1 MRRYINHKCLYLKKI
16 LLISFLKFQL
26 GNKQILIL
34 TFACGMIFSTGL
46 ITSPAAADCFSA
58 DFCLNSDYSTY
69 YADHGILISIFCQ
82 SCANLAQTQLVIHVF
97 SNSDPSGMYPTL
109 TEDKPG
115 SPNYHLSANAS
126 PNNIIPGYVM
136 LTTTGSSTPFGS
148 WGSVPFQ
155 VPILRI
161 GIPDTVTI
169 TYGPNQIQASILN
182 PQQTDST
189 VTVAKTSD
197 QPKATVMTCPP
208 GPNPNNPDQDGDGIC
223 DAWEVNSKSRGY
235 LQITD
240 GGGNVMY
247 QYFCDHLQLGI
258 SANTSKPLGTISNPD
273 PSCPSPYKKDIF
285 VEADYMKRHHPDQ
298 NAINVV
304 VSAFANAPTGIPTT
318 CQSGD
323 VEACTAGIRLHVQV
337 DDQLSGHMDLS
348 STPSPGRA
356 LVPTTDFD
364 IIKTNYFG
372 TADERTRQA
381 NCSIDLSG
389 NCLTVVNTLT
399 AKKQIFHYALFTHSQ
414 TGNPLSSGASE
425 LPGNDMDISLGT
437 FTGATGSPDQQEGT
451 FMHELGHNLGLY
463 HGGSFPSLNPS
474 DDSYD
479 NCKPNYLSVMSY
491 SRQFSDNDPDRS
503 LNYSQG
509 EYAGYPLDERTSL
522 NETPPPLPLSNEN
535 PRQTITYGYGNP
547 PSGTAKISTMFSGQG
562 IDWDKDNPALGW
574 PELAPP
580 NQNINNLGIRGC
592 DVQEPTIVSGTD
604 IALTTLQDYNDWR
617 NLMYAMTT
625 SSGWYDGAGG
635 LLEVQHESDLHQGVP
650 LDAVIQMRNQ
660 RVVELDNI
668 ITNLPNNVFTTNNG
682 KAVLHNDLL
691 QTEYLVLNNYLYN
704 ALHKLANTRN
714 DTLLYVN
721 NEVTYQ
727 INPINGASPY
737 VVNPSHDNQTQKQIL
752 YILDSITKSFEIAAT
767 PSQSYPDKTI
777 PLSSP
782 ASQVKQVAPPLVQ
795 CRSSLVLRIIDIQNM
810 PAEPVCLKP
819 ATVNIVDSNIFITP
833 KDYVSKYGFAYKPGT
848 IPVLSTITVVTDH
861 NSYNKG
867 NSIIISGNVSPVVKG
882 KSITIKI
889 LDPYNT
895 QVAYSTSNPNAD
907 GTYSKTFAPINWQK
921 LGAYTVRVEYNTL
934 VGETQFSFGIPSMQ
948 VQPPG
953 LGSGIIIAPTQI
965 TSMTLIR

>member
-1 MRRYINHKCLYLKKI
+1 
-16 LLISFLKFQL
+16 
-26 GNKQILIL
+26 
-34 TFACGMIFSTGL
+34 MIFSTGL
-46 ITSPAAADCFSA
+46 ITNPAAAQCPT

-69 YADHGILISIFCQ
+69 YTDHGILISIFCQ
-82 SCANLAQTQLVIHVF
+82 SCATLGQTQLTIHVF
-97 SNSDPSGMYPTL
+97 SNSDPSGIYPTL
-109 TEDKPG
+109 TEDRLG

-136 LTTTGSSTPFGS
+136 LTTTGSSIPLGS

-155 VPILRI
+155 VPILRV
-161 GIPDTVTI
+161 GIPDAVTI
-169 TYGPNQIQASILN
+169 TYGPNQIQASILS

-189 VTVAKTSD
+189 MTVAKTND
-197 QPKATVMTCPP
+197 QAQPTIITCPP

-240 GGGNVMY
+240 ATGNVMY
-247 QYFCDHLQLGI
+247 QYFCDHLQPGI
-258 SANTSKPLGTISNPD
+258 SANTSKSLGTISNPD
-273 PSCPSPYKKDIF
+273 PVCPSPYKKDIF

-298 NAINVV
+298 NTINTI

-318 CQSGD
+318 CQSSD
-323 VEACTAGIRLHVQV
+323 IEVCTAGIRLHVQV
-337 DDQLSGHMDLS
+337 DDELSGHMDLS
-348 STPSPGRA
+348 GTPSLGRA
-356 LVPTTDFD
+356 LAPTTDFD

-372 TADERTRQA
+372 TADERTRQT
-381 NCSIDLSG
+381 NCPLDSSG

-414 TGNPLSSGASE
+414 TGNPLSSGVSE
-425 LPGNDMDISLGT
+425 LPGNDLDISLGA

-463 HGGSFPSLNPS
+463 HGGAYPSLNPS

-491 SRQFSDNDPDRS
+491 SRQFSDTDPNRS
-503 LNYSQG
+503 LNYSHG
-509 EYAGYPLDERTSL
+509 EYASYLLDERTSL
-522 NETPPPLPLSNEN
+522 NETPPPLSLSNEN
-535 PRQTITYGYGNP
+535 PRQIITYGYGNP
-547 PSGTAKISTMFSGQG
+547 SSGTTKISTMFSGQG
-562 IDWDKDNPALGW
+562 IDWDADNPALGW
-574 PELAPP
+574 PEQAPS

-604 IALTTLQDYNDWR
+604 IALTKLQDYNDWG

-625 SSGWYDGAGG
+625 SSAWYDGTGG
-635 LLEVQHESDLHQGVP
+635 LAAKYDSDLHQGVP

-660 RVVELDNI
+660 RLVELDNI
-668 ITNLPNNVFTTNNG
+668 IINLPNNVFVNNNG
-682 KAVLHNDLL
+682 KTILHNDLL
-691 QTEYLVLNNYLYN
+691 QTEFLILNNYLYN
-704 ALHKLANTRN
+704 ALHKLADTRN
-714 DTLLYVN
+714 DTLRYVDN
-721 NEVTYQ
+721 TVTYQ

-737 VVNPSHDNQTQKQIL
+737 VVNPPHDSQTQKQIL

-767 PSQSYPDKTI
+767 PSQSYPDKTV

-782 ASQVKQVAPPLVQ
+782 VAQAKQVAPPFVQ
-795 CRSSLVLRIIDIQNM
+795 CRYNLVLRIMDIQNM
-810 PAEPVCLKP
+810 PAEPVCLKST
-819 ATVNIVDSNIFITP
+819 TVQIVDSNIFITP

-848 IPVLSTITVVTDH
+848 IPVLPTITVVTDH
-861 NSYNKG
+861 DSYYKG
-867 NSIIISGNVSPVVKG
+867 DSIIISGNVTPVVKE

-889 LDPYNT
+889 LDPDNT
-895 QVAYSTSNPNAD
+895 QVAYYASNPNAD

-921 LGAYTVRVEYNTL
+921 LGAYTVRAEYNTL
-934 VGETQFSFGIPSMQ
+934 VGETQFSFGMPPIQ

-953 LGSGIIIAPTQI
+953 LGSGMVITPSIT
-965 TSMTLIR
+965 TSMTPIP